1 MEQWEQWNSD
11 GGKVKV
17 EQWGRKVEQCWL
29 TVKQRW
35 WNRGTVIVEKCGGKE
50 EQCGWNIVVDRF
62 WWNTHS
68 GTSKKAMV
76 EQWNSDGGTV
86 IVEQCGGKVEQCGGT
101 VLVEQ

>member
-76 EQWNSDGGTV
+76 EQWNSDGG
-86 IVEQCGGKVEQCGGT
+86 IVEE
-101 VLVEQ
+101 